1 MRLTAVT
8 SDGAR
13 NHGLE
18 RGSEDEGS
26 CCPWTVA
33 GVSRRLLGA
42 RLGGNVV
49 LIEAAFVSDIRT
61 DLYRRVVDHA
71 PFGVLFFSYG
81 VCIDANPAARALLG
95 CEQWRLVGTA
105 FDITDPGEPVA
116 LAAFKERLLT
126 AMGDGLSGISWVLRA
141 GGEVQHLR
149 IELGTSVP
157 DRPSELVVTLS
168 VQAPIQADTPAESVC
183 DRTGAPVFPPRPL
196 PSRDAVL
203 RKLGGADLS
212 RGAAYRDELTCLPT
226 RLALVEHLRAL
237 RAEQWVPCCAVL
249 MLIDLDHFKDINDS
263 WGHEVGDRILVRVA
277 RLLAQFVESSV
288 PMPGAFLARQA
299 GDEFVLFVPAI
310 AESVTE
316 AAGRARVLADAVRE
330 RVSIPSFHDG
340 NEFVLTA
347 SVGISLIADATLD
360 PERALQYADT
370 AMYEAKRK
378 GRNSYA
384 FFERGIAAKA
394 QRQVSLNTRLRK
406 AVDNQEFALFVQPLI
421 DVNDGRMVGGEALLR
436 WVNSDRVTSMPAE
449 FIPLLEASGLIVD
462 VGRWVIRT
470 ACESL
475 RGFIEA
481 GLWRDDM
488 HLGINISR
496 RQFRDP
502 RLLEVIE
509 HSLRSYDIN
518 PSLINFEITETL
530 AMEDVDGAIAKMMA
544 IKSLGA
550 HFAVDDFGVG
560 YSSMIALRRLPFDW
574 LKIDREFVRNLHRDP
589 DARGIIEAMLAVSRQ
604 YGLRVIAEGVEDL
617 AALDLLRQIG
627 CDSYQGALY
636 SMPVPVEQ
644 FRRLLGK
651 AA

>member
-1 MRLTAVT
+1 M
-8 SDGAR
+8 
-13 NHGLE
+13 
-18 RGSEDEGS
+18 
-26 CCPWTVA
+26 
-33 GVSRRLLGA
+33 
-42 RLGGNVV
+42 
-49 LIEAAFVSDIRT
+49 RT
-61 DLYRRVVDHA
+61 DAYRRIVDSA
-71 PFGVLFFSYG
+71 PFGVLFFVHG
-81 VCIDANPAARALLG
+81 VCVHANPTAHRLLG
-95 CEQWRLVGTA
+95 CEQWRLIGTA
-105 FDITDPGEPVA
+105 LDSSEPAEPVA
-116 LAAFKERLLT
+116 LAAFKERLVT
-126 AMGDGLSGISWVLRA
+126 ATAGGLGCIPWVLRA
-141 GGEVQHLR
+141 GGEVQQLR
-149 IELGTSVP
+149 IDLGAPLP
-157 DRPSELVVTLS
+157 DRPHELVVTLS
-168 VQAPIQADTPAESVC
+168 VQTPLQVDAPASAEPLCARAGV
-183 DRTGAPVFPPRPL
+183 AVLPRQL
-196 PSRDAVL
+196 PSRDDVL
-203 RKLGGADLS
+203 RKLGCTDLLGS
-212 RGAAYRDELTCLPT
+212 AAYRDGLTGLPT
-226 RLALVEHLRAL
+226 RLAMVEHLRA
-237 RAEQWVPCCAVL
+237 RSGPTGCAAL

-263 WGHEVGDRILVRVA
+263 WGHDVGDQILVKVA
-277 RLLAQFVESSV
+277 RLLAQFADSLTAT
-288 PMPGAFLARQA
+288 PGVFLARQA
-299 GDEFVLFVPAI
+299 GDEFVLFIPEI
-310 AESVTE
+310 GEIVTE
-316 AAGRARVLADAVRE
+316 AAARARLLADAVRE
-330 RVSIPSFHDG
+330 RIAMPNFHEG

-378 GRNSYA
+378 GRNSCA
-384 FFERGIAAKA
+384 FFDRGIAAKA

-421 DVNDGRMVGGEALLR
+421 DVNDGRMVGGEVLLR

-462 VGRWVIRT
+462 VGHWVIRT

-481 GLWRDDM
+481 GIWREDM

-509 HSLRSYDIN
+509 HSLRSYDIS

-574 LKIDREFVRNLHRDP
+574 LKIDREFIRNLHRDP
-589 DARGIIEAMLAVSRQ
+589 DARGIVEAMLAVSRQ
-604 YGLRVIAEGVEDL
+604 YGLRVIAEGVEDA

-636 SMPVPVEQ
+636 SMPVPVDR
-644 FRRLLGK
+644 FRQLLG
-651 AA
+651 AAA

>member
-1 MRLTAVT
+1 M
-8 SDGAR
+8 GA
-13 NHGLE
+13 
-18 RGSEDEGS
+18 D
-26 CCPWTVA
+26 A
-33 GVSRRLLGA
+33 
-42 RLGGNVV
+42 
-49 LIEAAFVSDIRT
+49 
-61 DLYRRVVDHA
+61 YRRVVDSA
-71 PFGVLFFSYG
+71 PFGVLFFVHG
-81 VCIDANPAARALLG
+81 VCVDANPMAHRLLG

-105 FDITDPGEPVA
+105 LDGSEPAEPVA
-116 LAAFKERLLT
+116 LAAFKERLVT
-126 AMGDGLSGISWVLRA
+126 ATAGGLNCIPWVLRA
-141 GGEVQHLR
+141 EGEIQHLR
-149 IELGTSVP
+149 IDLGAPLP
-157 DRPSELVVTLS
+157 DCPHELVVTLS
-168 VQAPIQADTPAESVC
+168 VQTPIRVAAPACAESRC
-183 DRTGAPVFPPRPL
+183 AGAGVAVLPRQS

-203 RKLGGADLS
+203 RKLGGADLLRS
-212 RGAAYRDELTCLPT
+212 AAYRDGLTSLPT
-226 RLALVEHLRAL
+226 RLAMVEHLRAQ
-237 RAEQWVPCCAVL
+237 RSGPTGCAAL

-263 WGHEVGDRILVRVA
+263 WGHDVGDRILVKVA
-277 RLLAQFVESSV
+277 RLLAHFAESLTAT
-288 PMPGAFLARQA
+288 PGVFLARQA
-299 GDEFVLFVPAI
+299 GDEFVLFIPNI
-310 AESVTE
+310 GESVTE
-316 AAGRARVLADAVRE
+316 AATRARLLADALRE
-330 RVSIPSFHDG
+330 RISIPNFHEG

-347 SVGISLIADATLD
+347 SIGISLIADATLD

-378 GRNSYA
+378 GRNSCA
-384 FFERGIAAKA
+384 FFDRGIAAKA

-406 AVDNQEFALFVQPLI
+406 AVDNQEFALFVQPLV
-421 DVNDGRMVGGEALLR
+421 DVNDGRMVGGEVLLR

-462 VGRWVIRT
+462 VGHWVIRT

-481 GLWRDDM
+481 GLWTDDM

-509 HSLRSYDIN
+509 HSLRSYDIS

-574 LKIDREFVRNLHRDP
+574 LKIDREFIRNLHRDP
-589 DARGIIEAMLAVSRQ
+589 DARGIVEAMLAVSRQ
-604 YGLRVIAEGVEDL
+604 YGLRVIAEGVGDS

-636 SMPVPVEQ
+636 SMPVPVDR
-644 FRRLLGK
+644 FRQLLG
-651 AA
+651 AAA

>member
-1 MRLTAVT
+1 M
-8 SDGAR
+8 
-13 NHGLE
+13 
-18 RGSEDEGS
+18 
-26 CCPWTVA
+26 
-33 GVSRRLLGA
+33 
-42 RLGGNVV
+42 
-49 LIEAAFVSDIRT
+49 RT
-61 DLYRRVVDHA
+61 DAYRRIVDNA
-71 PFGVLFFSYG
+71 PFGVLFFVHG
-81 VCIDANPAARALLG
+81 VCVHANSTAHRLLG
-95 CEQWRLVGTA
+95 CAQWRLIGTA
-105 FDITDPGEPVA
+105 LDSSEPAEPVA
-116 LAAFKERLLT
+116 LAAFKERLVT
-126 AMGDGLSGISWVLRA
+126 ATAGGLGCIPWVLRA
-141 GGEVQHLR
+141 GGEVQQLR
-149 IELGTSVP
+149 IDLGAPLP
-157 DRPSELVVTLS
+157 DRPHELVVTLS
-168 VQAPIQADTPAESVC
+168 VQTPIQVDASAWAE
-183 DRTGAPVFPPRPL
+183 PPCARAGVAALPRQL

-203 RKLGGADLS
+203 RKLGGTDWS
-212 RGAAYRDELTCLPT
+212 GSAAYRDGLTSLPT
-226 RLALVEHLRAL
+226 RLAMVEHLRAL
-237 RAEQWVPCCAVL
+237 RSGPTGCAAL

-263 WGHEVGDRILVRVA
+263 WGHDVGDQILVKVA
-277 RLLAQFVESSV
+277 RLLAQFADSLTAT
-288 PMPGAFLARQA
+288 PGVFLARQA
-299 GDEFVLFVPAI
+299 GDEFVLFIPEI
-310 AESVTE
+310 GEIVTE
-316 AAGRARVLADAVRE
+316 AAARARLLADAVRE
-330 RVSIPSFHDG
+330 RISMPNFHEG

-347 SVGISLIADATLD
+347 SVGISLISDATLD

-378 GRNSYA
+378 GRNSCA
-384 FFERGIAAKA
+384 FFDRGIAAKA

-421 DVNDGRMVGGEALLR
+421 DVNDGRMVGGEVLLR

-462 VGRWVIRT
+462 VGHWVIRT

-481 GLWRDDM
+481 GIWREDM

-509 HSLRSYDIN
+509 HSLRSYDIS

-574 LKIDREFVRNLHRDP
+574 LKIDREFIRNLHRDP
-589 DARGIIEAMLAVSRQ
+589 DARGIVEAMLAVSRQ
-604 YGLRVIAEGVEDL
+604 YGLRVIAEGVEDA

-636 SMPVPVEQ
+636 SMPVPVDR
-644 FRRLLGK
+644 FRQLLG
-651 AA
+651 AAA

>member
-1 MRLTAVT
+1 M
-8 SDGAR
+8 G
-13 NHGLE
+13 
-18 RGSEDEGS
+18 
-26 CCPWTVA
+26 
-33 GVSRRLLGA
+33 
-42 RLGGNVV
+42 
-49 LIEAAFVSDIRT
+49 T
-61 DLYRRVVDHA
+61 DAYRRIVDNA
-71 PFGVLFFSYG
+71 PFGVLFFVHG
-81 VCIDANPAARALLG
+81 VCVHANPTAHRLLG
-95 CEQWRLVGTA
+95 CEQWRLIGTA
-105 FDITDPGEPVA
+105 LDSSEPAEPVA
-116 LAAFKERLLT
+116 LAAFKERLVT
-126 AMGDGLSGISWVLRA
+126 ATAGGLGCIPWVLRA

-149 IELGTSVP
+149 IDLGAPLP
-157 DRPSELVVTLS
+157 DRPHELVVTLS
-168 VQAPIQADTPAESVC
+168 VQTPIQVDASAWAEPLC
-183 DRTGAPVFPPRPL
+183 GKAGGAALPRQL

-203 RKLGGADLS
+203 RKLGCTDWSGS
-212 RGAAYRDELTCLPT
+212 AAYRDGLTGLPT
-226 RLALVEHLRAL
+226 RLAMVEHLRAL
-237 RAEQWVPCCAVL
+237 RSGPTGCAAL

-263 WGHEVGDRILVRVA
+263 WGHDVGDQILVKVA
-277 RLLAQFVESSV
+277 RLLAQFADSLTATRGV
-288 PMPGAFLARQA
+288 FLARQA
-299 GDEFVLFVPAI
+299 GDEFVLFIPDI
-310 AESVTE
+310 GDIVTE
-316 AAGRARVLADAVRE
+316 AAARARLLADAVRE
-330 RVSIPSFHDG
+330 RISMPNFHEG

-347 SVGISLIADATLD
+347 SVGISLIADAALD

-378 GRNSYA
+378 GRNSCA
-384 FFERGIAAKA
+384 FFDRGIAAKA

-421 DVNDGRMVGGEALLR
+421 DVNDGRMVGGEVLLR

-462 VGRWVIRT
+462 VGHWVIRT

-475 RGFIEA
+475 RSFIEA
-481 GLWRDDM
+481 GLWTDHM

-509 HSLRSYDIN
+509 HSLRSYDIS

-574 LKIDREFVRNLHRDP
+574 LKIDREFIRNLHRDP
-589 DARGIIEAMLAVSRQ
+589 DARGIVEAMLAVSRQ
-604 YGLRVIAEGVEDL
+604 YGLRVIAEGVEDA

-636 SMPVPVEQ
+636 SMPVPVDR
-644 FRRLLGK
+644 FRQLLG
-651 AA
+651 AAA

>member
-1 MRLTAVT
+1 M
-8 SDGAR
+8 
-13 NHGLE
+13 
-18 RGSEDEGS
+18 
-26 CCPWTVA
+26 
-33 GVSRRLLGA
+33 
-42 RLGGNVV
+42 
-49 LIEAAFVSDIRT
+49 RT
-61 DLYRRVVDHA
+61 DLYRRIVDNV
-71 PFGVLFFSYG
+71 PFGVLFFVHG
-81 VCIDANPAARALLG
+81 VCVDANPMARRLLG

-105 FDITDPGEPVA
+105 LDSSEPAEPVA
-116 LAAFKERLLT
+116 LATFKERLAT
-126 AMGDGLSGISWVLRA
+126 AAAGGLNCIPWVLRA

-149 IELGTSVP
+149 IDLGAPLP
-157 DRPSELVVTLS
+157 DCLHELVVTLS
-168 VQAPIQADTPAESVC
+168 VQTPIQIDAPASAEPLRARAGV
-183 DRTGAPVFPPRPL
+183 VVLPRHA
-196 PSRDAVL
+196 PSRDDVL
-203 RKLGGADLS
+203 RKLGGTDRS
-212 RGAAYRDELTCLPT
+212 GSAAYRDELTGLPT
-226 RLALVEHLRAL
+226 RLAMVEHLRAL
-237 RAEQWVPCCAVL
+237 RSGSTRCAAL

-263 WGHEVGDRILVRVA
+263 WGHDVGDQVLVKVA
-277 RLLAQFVESSV
+277 RLLAQFADSLTAT
-288 PMPGAFLARQA
+288 PGVFLARQA
-299 GDEFVLFVPAI
+299 GDEFVLFIPDIGDIVA
-310 AESVTE
+310 E
-316 AAGRARVLADAVRE
+316 AAARVRLLADAVRE
-330 RVSIPSFHDG
+330 RISMPNFHEG

-347 SVGISLIADATLD
+347 SVGISLIADGALD

-378 GRNSYA
+378 GRNSCA
-384 FFERGIAAKA
+384 FFDRGIAAKA

-421 DVNDGRMVGGEALLR
+421 DVSDGRMMGGEVLLR

-462 VGRWVIRT
+462 VGHWVIRT

-481 GLWRDDM
+481 GIWREDM

-509 HSLRSYDIN
+509 HSLRSYDIS

-530 AMEDVDGAIAKMMA
+530 AMEDVEGAIAKMMA

-574 LKIDREFVRNLHRDP
+574 LKIDREFIRNLHRDP
-589 DARGIIEAMLAVSRQ
+589 DARGIVEAMLAVSRQ
-604 YGLRVIAEGVEDL
+604 YGLRVIAEGVEDA

-636 SMPVPVEQ
+636 SMPVPVDR
-644 FRRLLGK
+644 FRQLLG
-651 AA
+651 AAA

>member
-1 MRLTAVT
+1 M
-8 SDGAR
+8 
-13 NHGLE
+13 N
-18 RGSEDEGS
+18 
-26 CCPWTVA
+26 
-33 GVSRRLLGA
+33 
-42 RLGGNVV
+42 
-49 LIEAAFVSDIRT
+49 DIRA
-61 DLYRRVVDHA
+61 DLYRRVVDSA
-71 PFGVLFFSYG
+71 PFGVLFFARG
-81 VCIDANPAARALLG
+81 VCVDANPAARTLLG
-95 CEQWRLVGTA
+95 CEHWRLEGTA
-105 FDITDPGEPVA
+105 LDSSDPAEPVA
-116 LAAFKERLLT
+116 LAAFKERLVT
-126 AMGDGLSGISWVLRA
+126 AMAEGLGGISWALRA

-149 IELGTSVP
+149 IDIGTPVP
-157 DRPSELVVTLS
+157 DHETELVVTLS
-168 VQAPIQADTPAESVC
+168 VQTPFQIDIPAGAESSGTLAGVSVVPL
-183 DRTGAPVFPPRPL
+183 RL

-212 RGAAYRDELTCLPT
+212 RSAAYRDGLTRLPT
-226 RLALVEHLRAL
+226 RLAMVEHLRAL
-237 RAEQWVPCCAVL
+237 RAERAVPGCAVL

-263 WGHEVGDRILVRVA
+263 WGHEVGDQILVKVA
-277 RLLAQFVESSV
+277 RLLAQFAESSAAA
-288 PMPGAFLARQA
+288 PGTFLARQA
-299 GDEFVLFVPAI
+299 GDEFVLFVPNI
-310 AESVTE
+310 ADSVTE
-316 AAGRARVLADAVRE
+316 AAARARLLADAVRE

-347 SVGISLIADATLD
+347 SIGISLIADATLD

-378 GRNSYA
+378 GRNSCA
-384 FFERGIAAKA
+384 FFDRGIAAKA

-406 AVDNQEFALFVQPLI
+406 AVDNQEFALFVQPLV
-421 DVNDGRMVGGEALLR
+421 DVNDGRLVGGEVLLR

-462 VGRWVIRT
+462 VGHWVIRT

-509 HSLRSYDIN
+509 HSLRSYDVS
-518 PSLINFEITETL
+518 PSMINFEITETL
-530 AMEDVDGAIAKMMA
+530 AMEDVDGAIAKMLA

-574 LKIDREFVRNLHRDP
+574 LKIDREFIRNLHRDP
-589 DARGIIEAMLAVSRQ
+589 DARGIVEAMLAVSRQ
-604 YGLRVIAEGVEDL
+604 YGLRVIAEGVEDS

-627 CDSYQGALY
+627 CDSYQGAFY
-636 SMPVPVEQ
+636 SMPVPVER
-644 FRRLLGK
+644 FRQLLG
-651 AA
+651 AAA